1 MKLGICLAGG
11 GVKGAAHIGV
21 LKAFNEEG
29 IKFEYISGTSS
40 GSIVATL
47 FGVGYTPNEIYE
59 LFKKYCKKIKYV
71 DFKSIIKAITGL
83 IIKRKIVIDG
93 LNSGDIIEKIINE
106 ACIKKNI
113 NNINQIKNKLII
125 PSVDLYDGSI
135 YMFSSIQNRGVYSD
149 NIKYVNNINIGKAVR
164 SSCSYPGVFSPCEYN
179 SSKLIDGG
187 IRENIPWKVTK
198 ENGADKV
205 ISVIFEKEINTKKEE
220 KNIIEVA
227 SRAIDLL
234 SHELANYELKGADY
248 LLKIKTKDIEL
259 LDINKIDYLYK
270 LGYDIGKKEI
280 KKLKQIKFL

>member
-71 DFKSIIKAITGL
+71 DFKNIIKVITGL

-125 PSVDLYDGSI
+125 PSVDLYSL
-135 YMFSSIQNRGVYSD
+135 
-149 NIKYVNNINIGKAVR
+149 
-164 SSCSYPGVFSPCEYN
+164 P
-179 SSKLIDGG
+179 L
-187 IRENIPWKVTK
+187 
-198 ENGADKV
+198 
-205 ISVIFEKEINTKKEE
+205 
-220 KNIIEVA
+220 
-227 SRAIDLL
+227 
-234 SHELANYELKGADY
+234 
-248 LLKIKTKDIEL
+248 
-259 LDINKIDYLYK
+259 
-270 LGYDIGKKEI
+270 
-280 KKLKQIKFL
+280 